1 MSNGKRTEVMS
12 LIEHDDDFSQWCDP
26 LTQLPLQHVVRDWS
40 IEKLR
45 SGHEICIIFFDIDDF
60 ALFNRLYGHMS
71 GDRLLEKVGRI
82 IAEELDSH
90 LSIAC
95 RRGGDEFVVAT
106 LHTPDEA
113 QQLAVRIARKV
124 EEIWLHGVRKK
135 VSVSYSV
142 SVGRRSDEREDLHYA
157 ATVDNPL
164 LRASRLCMQ
173 HTPP

>member
-1 MSNGKRTEVMS
+1 
-12 LIEHDDDFSQWCDP
+12 
-26 LTQLPLQHVVRDWS
+26 
-40 IEKLR
+40 
-45 SGHEICIIFFDIDDF
+45 
-60 ALFNRLYGHMS
+60 
-71 GDRLLEKVGRI
+71 
-82 IAEELDSH
+82 
-90 LSIAC
+90 
-95 RRGGDEFVVAT
+95 VVAT

-157 ATVDNPL
+157 ATVDNLL